1 MQAVSNIMPRYITAA
16 AIKDL
21 SGDALPTRR
30 IGRAS
35 RAIGTRE
42 EVQKFIVS
50 IDDNILCPLVGLFV
64 IWIMFYYIMNKVY
77 LHIKRVNRL
86 PALF

>member
-1 MQAVSNIMPRYITAA
+1 LQAVSNIMPRYITAA

-21 SGDALPTRR
+21 SGDALPTRS

-35 RAIGTRE
+35 KAIGTRE

-50 IDDNILCPLVGLFV
+50 IDDNILCPLVGWFV
-64 IWIMFYYIMNKVY
+64 CYMDYVLLYNV
-77 LHIKRVNRL
+77 
-86 PALF
+86 